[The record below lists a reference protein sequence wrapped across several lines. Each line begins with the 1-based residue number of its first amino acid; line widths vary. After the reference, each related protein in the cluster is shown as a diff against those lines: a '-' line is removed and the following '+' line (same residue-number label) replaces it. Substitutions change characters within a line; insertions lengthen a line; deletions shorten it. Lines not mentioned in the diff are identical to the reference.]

1 MKTKRNKPSTA
12 KRLSAYSTL
21 AAATAVAGG
30 TANAAEIVVD
40 DFGTLST
47 GGASILFSMT
57 GQSASVGSS
66 YGNRPTGLGNFALAG
81 SYGNPYFFADAA
93 DTNAGMLAEA
103 VGSFGT
109 NAAVPLGSGSSVSAG
124 QNFQIYAWSS
134 SSAGGAIQYGT
145 YGAMPQNTPA
155 FIGLRFDLNDG
166 THYGWAEI
174 SIDGGDVTLYQFGYN
189 DTVGAPSVT
198 PVPEPSSLALLAL
211 GATGLMR
218 RRRQK
223 AA

>member
-1 MKTKRNKPSTA
+1 M
-12 KRLSAYSTL
+12 
-21 AAATAVAGG
+21 AAGS
-30 TANAAEIVVD
+30 ANAAEVVVD

-66 YGNRPTGLGNFALAG
+66 AGNRPTGLGNFALAP
-81 SYGNPYFFADAA
+81 SASNPYFFADAA
-93 DTNAGMLAEA
+93 DTNAGMLAES
-103 VGSFGT
+103 VGSYGT
-109 NAAVPLGSGSSVSAG
+109 NAALPLGSGFSVSAG
-124 QNFQIYAWSS
+124 QNFQIYAWSA
-134 SSAGGAIQYGT
+134 SSAGVAIQYGT
-145 YGAMPQNTPA
+145 LGAMPQNTPA

-166 THYGWAEI
+166 TNDVTHYGWAEI
-174 SIDGGDVTLYQFGYN
+174 SIDGDDVTLYQFGYN
-189 DTVGAPSVT
+189 DTAGAASVVPT
-198 PVPEPSSLALLAL
+198 AAVPEPSSLAMLAL